1 MAKAITPRQR
11 KENKAV
17 VAKSSAIVV
26 LGMHRSGTSALSGV
40 LSQFGCEAP
49 KTQMPL
55 TPHNE
60 KGYFES
66 VPLSELLD
74 RILKSQE
81 SSWRDW
87 RQFNPK
93 WLESEESSPV
103 INEVADLI
111 DAEFP
116 KSKVI
121 LLKNPRLCRLV
132 PLCTEALKR
141 RDVKPYFVL
150 THRNP
155 IEVEASL
162 KTRDDVPAALA
173 HLLWL
178 RHVLDAEFETRN
190 SARYFTSYTA
200 VLADWETEITQMQKV
215 SGITFAKK
223 IDDVRK
229 EIGAFLSP
237 KLRHHQVPTK
247 VLFGDL
253 DVSEWTRKVFEILER
268 WVGTSG
274 HPQDYKTLDDIR
286 HQFNGMAQNYYN
298 LVQGGVVLP
307 EIKANYAKAL
317 ATTQTDLK
325 AAQGELATVKGL
337 LHKQAS
343 ETEAEKALAETKFQ
357 EVAKQ
362 LSDTTQQMENT
373 QLSLKQR
380 CIEIAQAYA
389 ISAEMRANFEA
400 AADVATSQ
408 IKALQDERQKHL
420 HLHHVRETEWQQD
433 RQDQDEKLSNLV
445 AQLDA
450 DHAAHQSAAISH
462 IAERA
467 AAQQE
472 IAQLQDV
479 VNQHTTRI
487 SDLSKELQTTLSS
500 LEKMTASASWRLTK
514 PLRWF
519 DDKMGKLFGRKQG

>member
-1 MAKAITPRQR
+1 MAKTRTTKKR
-11 KENKAV
+11 KEIKAV

-55 TPHNE
+55 TSHNE

-93 WLESEESSPV
+93 WLESVESSPA
-103 INEVADLI
+103 INEVTDLI

-132 PLCTEALKR
+132 PLCTEALKQL
-141 RDVKPYFVL
+141 DVKPYFVL

-155 IEVEASL
+155 IEVQASL

-190 SARYFTSYTA
+190 SARYFTSFTA
-200 VLADWETEITQMQKV
+200 VLADWETEITQLQKV

-223 IDDVRK
+223 IDDVRD
-229 EIGAFLSP
+229 EVGAFLSP

-274 HPQDYKTLDDIR
+274 HPQDFKTLDDIR
-286 HQFNGMAQNYYN
+286 DQFNGMAQNYYN
-298 LVQGGVVLP
+298 VVQGGVVLP

-317 ATTQTDLK
+317 ATTQADLK
-325 AAQGELATVKGL
+325 AAQDELTTL
-337 LHKQAS
+337 QKQAG
-343 ETEAEKALAETKFQ
+343 ETEAEKTLAEKRYQ

-362 LSDTTQQMENT
+362 LSDTVQQLENT

-389 ISAEMRANFEA
+389 ISAEMRASFEA
-400 AADVATSQ
+400 AAGVATSQ
-408 IKALQDERQKHL
+408 IKTLQEERQKQL
-420 HLHHVRETEWQQD
+420 HLYNVRETEWQKD

-445 AQLDA
+445 AQLAA

-462 IAERA
+462 AAERA
-467 AAQQE
+467 AALQE
-472 IAQLQDV
+472 IAQLQGV
-479 VNQHTTRI
+479 VSQHTTRI
-487 SDLSKELQTTLSS
+487 SDLSKELQTTHSN
-500 LEKMTASASWRLTK
+500 LERMTASASWRLTK

-519 DDKMGKLFGRKQG
+519 GDKMGKIFGRKQG